1 MGVPGSQGSNSET
14 PTRPT
19 PFSSSYLACGKRN
32 GVQRAGENKPT
43 NHLHGVQIA
52 CRAGTCPV
60 QPAHTPPSNSDKST
74 LTVCQR
80 TEFRGWALTWPW
92 SKHSF
97 VIPTP
102 WGFRLDMS
110 TCDSTWGRLPEKE
123 ANIQESPE
131 MGRGLQTIAAAPR
144 PSTTKEKQQHTPTP
158 GLYIIC
164 EPVSASVLFCLFC
177 LFGPRKLIWMDSHMS
192 SKDMWIINNT

>member
-14 PTRPT
+14 PTQAHPIQLFISGLRQKKWGAKSRRKQT
-19 PFSSSYLACGKRN
+19 H
-32 GVQRAGENKPT
+32 

-80 TEFRGWALTWPW
+80 TEFWGWALTWPW

-97 VIPTP
+97 VTPTP

-144 PSTTKEKQQHTPTP
+144 PSTTKEKQQYTPTP
-158 GLYIIC
+158 GLYTS
-164 EPVSASVLFCLFC
+164 VSQSVLLFC
-177 LFGPRKLIWMDSHMS
+177 FVYFVCLVHVS
-192 SKDMWIINNT
+192 